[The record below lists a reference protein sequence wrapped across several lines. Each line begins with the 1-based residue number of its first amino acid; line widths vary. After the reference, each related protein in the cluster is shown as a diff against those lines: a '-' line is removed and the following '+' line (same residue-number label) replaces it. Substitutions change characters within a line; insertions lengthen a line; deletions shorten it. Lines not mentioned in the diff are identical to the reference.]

1 MNMGLCVIIQLLSC
15 KVISKCNIIRQSF
28 CEHAVISPKMYIG
41 INMNMY
47 CLLCSTVSFW
57 GVRLLYVTFVLSNIS
72 NYIILLFFFSWVFS
86 KIPYNRRRTYRWQIF
101 YVLNKI
107 INGPCKYL
115 KKYIT
120 KCRNVTRIPKL
131 DSSRFFVFSER
142 TNCINLARFYSRKFI
157 TCPNEQHCK
166 ET

>member
-15 KVISKCNIIRQSF
+15 KVISKCNIIRYSF
-28 CEHAVISPKMYIG
+28 CEHAVTSQKMYIG

-47 CLLCSTVSFW
+47 CLSLYLIFPIISSF
-57 GVRLLYVTFVLSNIS
+57 Y
-72 NYIILLFFFSWVFS
+72 FFAWVFS
-86 KIPYNRRRTYRWQIF
+86 KIPYNRKRTYRWQIF

-142 TNCINLARFYSRKFI
+142 TNCINLTRFYSRKFI

>member
-15 KVISKCNIIRQSF
+15 EVISKCNIIRQSF

-41 INMNMY
+41 MNMNMY
-47 CLLCSTVSFW
+47 
-57 GVRLLYVTFVLSNIS
+57 FVVSNIS
-72 NYIILLFFFSWVFS
+72 NYIILLFSFSWVHL
-86 KIPYNRRRTYRWQIF
+86 KIPYNRKRTYRWQIF

-120 KCRNVTRIPKL
+120 KCRNVTRIPNL
-131 DSSRFFVFSER
+131 DFPRFFVF
-142 TNCINLARFYSRKFI
+142 
-157 TCPNEQHCK
+157 PNEQTALIWLDFLHGNL
-166 ET
+166 

>member
-15 KVISKCNIIRQSF
+15 EVISKCNIIRQSF
-28 CEHAVISPKMYIG
+28 CEHAVISPKMQIG

-47 CLLCSTVSFW
+47 CLF
-57 GVRLLYVTFVLSNIS
+57 FVVSNIS
-72 NYIILLFFFSWVFS
+72 IFIILLFFFSGFL
-86 KIPYNRRRTYRWQIF
+86 KIPYNRKRIYRWQIF